1 MRYKKEKKNQNQAK
15 SKVMTFCSWNMEAFQ
30 RNAGKQ
36 SEYEDLKATASPNT
50 CTNLSERFKFD
61 YFKREKLNDAFC
73 FGLGIGRPA
82 VDNFTLGNDAV
93 VDRRGGVEG
102 QANGRTSKSG
112 EEIFDKMKLQE
123 IVNNNDEEKWKS

>member
-1 MRYKKEKKNQNQAK
+1 
-15 SKVMTFCSWNMEAFQ
+15 MEAFQ

-112 EEIFDKMKLQE
+112 EEIDHSCCIIIRSIYLCKIDNL
-123 IVNNNDEEKWKS
+123 NTRPN